1 MQRSGCLK
9 VTLDTYDEHE
19 TNPGYTLQI
28 PSWCQAVRKNLS
40 TSFTAL
46 TRTSADSMCLP
57 LQKIPKES
65 KVSTAS
71 QQTGPIPERER
82 YLLICM
88 HRTQHHVNVNQES
101 LQDVTTDR
109 KLFCFLKKTAQN
121 TSRAFPQPD
130 IHETRPKNLFR
141 EGKFLKKQ
149 ILNLGS

>member
-109 KLFCFLKKTAQN
+109 KLFCFLKKQLRTHRGRFHSLISMKRVQKIFFVKV
-121 TSRAFPQPD
+121 S
-130 IHETRPKNLFR
+130 
-141 EGKFLKKQ
+141 FLK
-149 ILNLGS
+149 SRS

>member
-57 LQKIPKES
+57 LQEIPKES

-109 KLFCFLKKTAQN
+109 KLFCFLKKQLRTH
-121 TSRAFPQPD
+121 RG
-130 IHETRPKNLFR
+130 RFR
-141 EGKFLKKQ
+141 SLISMKRVQKIFFVKVSFLK
-149 ILNLGS
+149 SRS